1 MRKRPSIDLMSL
13 TSEAAV
19 TMPEAAQR
27 SAHVAPP
34 KPSAATTSANLEGLA
49 FKVSPEF
56 RRRFRQSA
64 AAHDLK
70 LNELLFAAFDAWE
83 REQVRRG

>member
-1 MRKRPSIDLMSL
+1 MSKRPTIDLMSL

-19 TMPEAAQR
+19 SLPEATQR
-27 SAHVAPP
+27 SAHVAVP
-34 KPSAATTSANLEGLA
+34 KAPVPTTSANLEGLA

-70 LNELLFAAFDAWE
+70 LNELLFAAFDMWE
-83 REQVRRG
+83 REQAKRS